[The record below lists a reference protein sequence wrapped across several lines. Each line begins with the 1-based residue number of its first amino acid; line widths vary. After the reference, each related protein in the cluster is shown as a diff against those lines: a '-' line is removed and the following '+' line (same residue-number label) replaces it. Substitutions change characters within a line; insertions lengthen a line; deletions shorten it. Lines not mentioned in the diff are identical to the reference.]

1 MISPFGFSFSS
12 VWGTPTSE
20 GASSSFLPGLH
31 LGSWALRGVTPRTQR
46 VHEWFRISKPKD
58 LQYHSTYRPTLSLWP
73 VPSPQGLVQIYD
85 PLTTSPTFIL
95 HRDHGSHEKGTNLLH
110 LKPPAAYTQCLQQ
123 DRLLYPFH
131 VGSGSHSH
139 PAFFGVISYGL
150 SFLAPKFSMSCL
162 HWILSVSFY

>member
-1 MISPFGFSFSS
+1 MSGALQPQREPAEHFFRACTWAAGLL
-12 VWGTPTSE
+12 E
-20 GASSSFLPGLH
+20 GWHQEHRESMNDSGSAS
-31 LGSWALRGVTPRTQR
+31 PRT
-46 VHEWFRISKPKD
+46 FNIT
-58 LQYHSTYRPTLSLWP
+58 LYIGPTLSLWP
-73 VPSPQGLVQIYD
+73 VPSPQGLVQICD